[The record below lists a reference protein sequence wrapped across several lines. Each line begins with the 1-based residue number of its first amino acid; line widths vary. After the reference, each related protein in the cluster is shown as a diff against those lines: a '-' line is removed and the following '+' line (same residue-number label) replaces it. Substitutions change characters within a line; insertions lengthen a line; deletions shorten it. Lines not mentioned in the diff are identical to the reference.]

1 MKTQEDRHMQ
11 AKDRPQKKSTLPILW
26 FQISNLQTMFGLE
39 LLLFSGS
46 PASNFLCR
54 FWTRW
59 PPQAYKPVTLHPHT
73 HILPIGSGPLRN
85 LDLHSLF
92 FFFLFWLDVK
102 KTNNTVLIIFLWWLY
117 WCLWGFPHSSVG
129 EKKKKTHLQ
138 CRRPWFNSW
147 VSKSHWRRDRLPTP
161 VFLGFPFGSA
171 GKQSTCDVG
180 DLVSIPELGRSP
192 GEGKGYPL
200 QYSGLENSM
209 DCIVHGVTK
218 SRTWLSDFHLI
229 KYKILHFSFFNFC
242 VYVCTCL
249 LALLPA
255 IKVNQ
260 NRRKKSYGLEF
271 FLLQITYR
279 DRIP

>member
-1 MKTQEDRHMQ
+1 MI
-11 AKDRPQKKSTLPILW
+11 IL
-26 FQISNLQTMFGLE
+26 MFMG
-39 LLLFSGS
+39 FSS
-46 PASNFLCR
+46 QLS
-54 FWTRW
+54 WW
-59 PPQAYKPVTLHPHT
+59 
-73 HILPIGSGPLRN
+73 
-85 LDLHSLF
+85 
-92 FFFLFWLDVK
+92 K
-102 KTNNTVLIIFLWWLY
+102 KTKT
-117 WCLWGFPHSSVG
+117 
-129 EKKKKTHLQ
+129 KTHLQ

-180 DLVSIPELGRSP
+180 YLVSIPELGRSP

-218 SRTWLSDFHLI
+218 SQTWLSDFHLI
-229 KYKILHFSFFNFC
+229 KYNILHFSFFNFC
-242 VYVCTCL
+242 VYVCACL

-260 NRRKKSYGLEF
+260 NRRKKKLWLRI
-271 FLLQITYR
+271 FLASNYIQR
-279 DRIP
+279 